1 MITFIYIMVV
11 VALVAALLNT
21 WLNDETPPTAFT
33 PSQLLHSHESRKDP

>member
-21 WLNDETPPTAFT
+21 WLTGDWENLMGAGWTPWSGRGFP
-33 PSQLLHSHESRKDP
+33 